1 MVLIMDSRITAFE
14 EKMQKTMRSLSGEF
28 GSIRAGRA
36 NPHVLD
42 KIRVD
47 YYGTPTPIQQ
57 VANVNVPEP
66 RMIQIQPWEASMVRE
81 IEKAIMT
88 SDLGINPSN
97 DGKIIRLVFPEL
109 TEERRKELAKD
120 VKKKGENAKV
130 AIRNIRRDAND
141 SFKKLSKAED
151 ISEDEIADLETQ
163 VQKLTDKYIAEVDKA
178 VEEKTKEILTV

>member
-1 MVLIMDSRITAFE
+1 MDERLQLYNN
-14 EKMQKTMRSLSGEF
+14 KMQKSFDNLLEEF

-47 YYGTPTPIQQ
+47 YYGTPTALQQ
-57 VANVNVPEP
+57 VANISVPEP
-66 RMIQIQPWEASMVRE
+66 RMLLIQPWEPNMVRE

-88 SDLGINPSN
+88 SDLGINPTN
-97 DGKIIRLVFPEL
+97 DGKVIRLTFPEL
-109 TEERRKELAKD
+109 TEERRKDLAKD

-130 AIRNIRRDAND
+130 AVRNIRRDAND
-141 SFKKLSKAED
+141 SLKKMSKSGD
-151 ISEDEIADLETQ
+151 VSEDEVKQLEDE
-163 VQKLTDKYIAEVDKA
+163 VQKLTDKYIPKVDKA